1 MSAWP
6 WLIRMGGLPPYGRMP
21 RQGVRQGRPARAGRV
36 AGKTGRVADRRGS
49 DSLRIVLC
57 VYSSAYINPYHHN
70 DDAMLIAGKADAN
83 LNEFAAVNN
92 S

>member
-1 MSAWP
+1 M
-6 WLIRMGGLPPYGRMP
+6 
-21 RQGVRQGRPARAGRV
+21 
-36 AGKTGRVADRRGS
+36 
-49 DSLRIVLC
+49 LC